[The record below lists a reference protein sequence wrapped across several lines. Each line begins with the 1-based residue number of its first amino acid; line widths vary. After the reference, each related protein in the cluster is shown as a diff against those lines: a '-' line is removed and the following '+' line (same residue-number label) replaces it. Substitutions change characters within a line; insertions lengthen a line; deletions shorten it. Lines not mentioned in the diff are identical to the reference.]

1 MNASSTRD
9 AVEKAEK
16 DWRIDQVG
24 YHGDSRG
31 WNQMITERFRCR
43 MQREK
48 GEENA
53 CRRLFAGL
61 FGT

>member
-1 MNASSTRD
+1 
-9 AVEKAEK
+9 
-16 DWRIDQVG
+16 
-24 YHGDSRG
+24 
-31 WNQMITERFRCR
+31 MINGERCGCR

-53 CRRLFAGL
+53 CRRLFVGL

>member
-1 MNASSTRD
+1 
-9 AVEKAEK
+9 
-16 DWRIDQVG
+16 
-24 YHGDSRG
+24 
-31 WNQMITERFRCR
+31 MINGERCGCR